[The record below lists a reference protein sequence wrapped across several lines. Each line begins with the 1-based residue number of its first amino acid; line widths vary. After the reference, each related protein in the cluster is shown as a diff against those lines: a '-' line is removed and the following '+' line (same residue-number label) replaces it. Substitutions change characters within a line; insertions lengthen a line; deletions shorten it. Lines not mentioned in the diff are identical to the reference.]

1 MYGNASATVTDVMTA
16 AAAPGG
22 RVLASIIFPVDTDA
36 LQGLARSAVV
46 DGPEPGAGLDFY
58 FQYTILAGQ
67 PLDTLSIPGFPF
79 DSVSATLQS
88 GAAFDVFAA
97 GQLAL
102 VAINRDTA
110 GGVSLDFDAARSGV
124 RQSTYTV
131 VLRTG
136 LTSFRGTTMT
146 LNEGAGSAPALAP
159 ELPVQVTSAVPEP
172 ATAPLLAAGVLMP
185 AADTRRRRR
194 PSDPRRGPA
203 SGTALRCAPG
213 L

>member
-1 MYGNASATVTDVMTA
+1 MYGNASAAVTDVMKA

-36 LQGLARSAVV
+36 LQGLARAAVV
-46 DGPEPGAGLDFY
+46 DGPEPGTGLDFY
-58 FQYTILAGQ
+58 FQYTNLAGQ

-79 DSVSATLQS
+79 DAVSTTLQF

-102 VAINRDTA
+102 VAINRDIA

-159 ELPVQVTSAVPEP
+159 ELPGQVTSAVPEP
-172 ATAPLLAAGVLMP
+172 VTAPLLAAGLLML
-185 AADTRRRRR
+185 AAGARRLRR
-194 PSDPRRGPA
+194 PSDPCPGPTSSTA
-203 SGTALRCAPG
+203 SSRAPG
-213 L
+213 R